1 MDYDTAIECTYKLL
15 DIVTPLEKE
24 LLKEDEEEYIRMVL
38 YQSEL
43 LRVFRMEHFDED
55 IMVAHILALYALY
68 KDQPLLQQWIQ
79 SVKDNIN
86 LKNDAKITTNADA
99 FVMLFSYETFDIMH
113 QCICDLQTTNEI
125 GKETVEKIRKK
136 MEKMK

>member
-99 FVMLFSYETFDIMH
+99 FVMLFSYETIDIMN
-113 QCICDLQTTNEI
+113 QCKKNFKKKKKIKKKKI
-125 GKETVEKIRKK
+125 KKIRKK